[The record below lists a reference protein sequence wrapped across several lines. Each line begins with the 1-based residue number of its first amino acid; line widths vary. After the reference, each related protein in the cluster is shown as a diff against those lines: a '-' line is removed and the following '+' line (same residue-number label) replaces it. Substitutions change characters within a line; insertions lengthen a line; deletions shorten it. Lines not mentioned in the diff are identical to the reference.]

1 VEGHRH
7 PTVQRRQLA
16 WFKIL
21 RWFAPVQEFLV
32 SGLTPLSG
40 VLDFNLV
47 ERKSGVVRIVI
58 ELQLG
63 LFLVDD
69 FLVKST

>member
-1 VEGHRH
+1 M
-7 PTVQRRQLA
+7 
-16 WFKIL
+16 L

-32 SGLTPLSG
+32 SGLTPVSG

-47 ERKSGVVRIVI
+47 ERKPRVVGIVI

-69 FLVKST
+69 FLVEST